1 MKRIL
6 LASLLALGA
15 AALAA
20 EPMDV
25 TKDWQAM
32 PVRAAANA
40 DVAKALP
47 ENGAWTDGAALA
59 GRIPLAE
66 GAKAGNNL
74 DGEFNA
80 WYRRSV
86 EVPKEWLAG
95 SVRFE
100 QALNYCDLVV
110 FANGRK
116 AGVAFHPDGA
126 VELAPFLRAG
136 KNEIKV
142 FATNR
147 GFGTG
152 ERGIVYHGRDEALL
166 NAAHFVGPARLVPRS
181 AAFVE
186 DVYAEPSWREKKLT
200 LHVSIHAAKDRTVDL
215 AAEISDDAG
224 RDPAT
229 KKLRDGKVVK
239 TTELKGV
246 KAKAGDT
253 EVAIEI
259 PWADA
264 VPWEP
269 VADTVPWAPV
279 DDPRLYA
286 CRVSMTDGGA
296 PADAPEKFLFGF
308 REIWREGK
316 EIVLNGHVQRFR
328 GFWDQ
333 GLPENAADVHRF
345 GFNLAYRTHR
355 HESVLAEDPAL
366 MERLS
371 RAGVAVFAGMPTIYY
386 VHEAVRRDPDCEAQ
400 WRRHLRHWMRSARNW
415 PCVVAASCGVNQI
428 CPERNMRP
436 EILGQDPETGGV
448 VENIEFARRA
458 ARELHPNCLYF
469 SHADGTEADLS
480 SSNLYFNFTPL
491 QEREEWLSSWAT
503 NGILPWYAAEFGAPY
518 YACWFHS
525 RVPEMTEWLAAYYGD
540 AAYVAESEDML
551 RLSKDF
557 AKSCLKHT
565 HGGWVDKKDLYEYNS
580 LAEEY
585 SRMLV
590 RRTNRAWRAFGLN
603 GGLMYLI
610 SWPWK
615 DGDRI
620 AERQRLA
627 NGDLVCFLGGAPDF
641 VDRTHA
647 YRAGETIEKQLAFV
661 WDGLGEKVV
670 GAKWKFVDAFDGT
683 VVASGSETVELRQG
697 DIVFRPVSVV
707 APAVRS
713 RTFYR
718 FEVEFLAAPYID
730 ATVKSDTFHLEVFP
744 AETPRVRTG
753 FKVALYDPEGDT
765 AAVLEALR
773 IPFERSDSL
782 AAAIA
787 DKTVQALVVGRR
799 ALSRADGLEA
809 ALPRVEK
816 GLRLFV
822 AQQDPATWQAMGFT
836 VEDSMA
842 RQMRNVSLH
851 GVDDADLAHWRG
863 SPMADA
869 PFGNAMKHDTRR
881 GPRWTHRHAVSS
893 TPLLIPGRGGF
904 RPLVRG
910 EFDLSY
916 SPLLQATRGLGAVTF
931 CTLDFE
937 GRVGA
942 DGCPAATAVAAAT
955 FENFFEDKPPIVGN
969 AAVYTDG
976 AHAKRLAEALGL
988 DAQDYAGDR
997 VENGVLVVGK
1007 DSALTKPQI
1016 ENALG
1021 INARVLVLANDRL
1034 ARETGLAAADA
1045 RPEPFFRAEMPS
1057 GFVPEFADLFADV
1070 GPSLLRWRDGVDML
1084 RLAPAG
1090 GYKVAG
1096 SGEFA
1101 LSPTKSIL
1109 FDSVDP
1115 FQACDRYGEKAAD
1128 IAHGGW
1134 GRVPK
1139 DEKDLYLRNA
1149 SQSEDN
1155 AMRRLALMLGRWGVG
1170 AGAATLG
1177 RALYTKPAV
1186 AFEPIAQY
1194 NVLGPW
1200 PSPRDDSAYMVDGT
1214 VDGKPGPFPVDPDK
1228 KGDSGATAE
1237 AMAIRGDVQP
1247 NPRFRPLY
1255 LDFSSQPKDF
1265 DFIDWRPVVKSN
1277 PDGLVEYSKAHE
1289 LIAAQ
1294 SFCTC
1299 YCVGY
1304 LPRETDGEITLR
1316 FGIDWRGKV
1325 WVNGKEVCKTYGGKK
1340 DEGSIVVGHIPV
1352 YAMSNKDDAKHGTFD
1367 GRNVITVKAGCGQG
1381 AKVFYL
1387 NVSKEVLPGELV
1399 RKDNPAYDGVS
1410 LYATRNPA
1418 FDPYEYVYW

>member
-6 LASLLALGA
+6 IA

-20 EPMDV
+20 LAAAPAYAADPIDI

-32 PVRAAANA
+32 PVRAAENA
-40 DVAKALP
+40 DVSKVLP
-47 ENGAWTDGAALA
+47 EKGDWKDGAALEKK
-59 GRIPLAE
+59 IPLAE

-74 DGEFNA
+74 QGEFNA

-86 EVPKEWLAG
+86 EIPKEWLAG

-100 QALNYCDLVV
+100 QSLNYCDLVV
-110 FANGRK
+110 FVNGKK

-147 GFGTG
+147 SFGTG
-152 ERGIVYHGRDEALL
+152 EKRIAYQGRDEALL
-166 NAAHFVGPARLVPRS
+166 NAPHFSGPARLVPRS

-200 LHVSIHAAKDRTVDL
+200 VHVSIHAAKDRTVDL
-215 AAEISDDAG
+215 AATVSEKAG
-224 RDPAT
+224 GPA
-229 KKLRDGKVVK
+229 VK
-239 TTELKGV
+239 SAERKGV
-246 KAKAGDT
+246 KVKAGDT
-253 EVAIEI
+253 EVALEI
-259 PWADA
+259 PWENP

-269 VADTVPWAPV
+269 VPNAK
-279 DDPRLYA
+279 LYA
-286 CRVSMTDGGA
+286 CAVAMTDGGA
-296 PADAPEKFLFGF
+296 PADAPAPVLFGF

-316 EIVLNGHVQRFR
+316 DILLNGHVQRFR

-333 GLPENAADVHRF
+333 GFPPNAADVHRF

-400 WRRHLRHWMRSARNW
+400 WRRHLRHWMRTARNW
-415 PCVVAASCGVNQI
+415 PCIVAASCGVNQI

-525 RVPEMTEWLAAYYGD
+525 RVPQMTEWLAAYYGD
-540 AAYVAESEDML
+540 AAYAAESEDML
-551 RLSKDF
+551 RHSKEF
-557 AKSCLKHT
+557 AKSCLRST
-565 HGGWVDKKDLYEYNS
+565 HGGWVDKKDLYAFNE
-580 LAEEY
+580 LGEEY

-610 SWPWK
+610 SWKWQ
-615 DGDRI
+615 DGDRL

-647 YRAGETIEKQLAFV
+647 YRAGETIEKQLVFV
-661 WDGLGEKVV
+661 WDGLGRKTAT
-670 GAKWKFVDAFDGT
+670 AKWELLEAESTK
-683 VVASGSETVELRQG
+683 VVASGSEKVELEQG
-697 DIVFRPVSVV
+697 DIVFKPVSV
-707 APAVRS
+707 
-713 RTFYR
+713 
-718 FEVEFLAAPYID
+718 AAPSVRARTLYTLTVAFDAPGID
-730 ATVKSDTFHLEVFP
+730 DSVRADSFDVEVFP
-744 AETPRVRTG
+744 AETPSVRTG
-753 FKVALYDPEGDT
+753 LKVALYDPEGDT
-765 AAVLEALR
+765 AAVLEALQ
-773 IPFERSDSL
+773 IPFARVDSL
-782 AAAIA
+782 AAAIE
-787 DKTVQALVVGRR
+787 DKSVQALVVGRR
-799 ALSRADGLEA
+799 ALSHADGLEA
-809 ALPRVEK
+809 ALPRVEA
-816 GLRLFV
+816 GLRVFV
-822 AQQDPATWQAMGFT
+822 APQDAAVWQAMGFT

-863 SPMADA
+863 APMADA
-869 PFGNAMKHDTRR
+869 PFGNVMKHDTRR

-916 SPLLQATRGLGAVTF
+916 SPLLQATHGLGAVTF

-955 FENFFEDKPPIVGN
+955 FEKFFADKPPIGGN
-969 AAVYTDG
+969 APVFFDG
-976 AHAKRLAEALGL
+976 AHAKRLADALGL
-988 DAQDYAGDR
+988 DANPYAGDR
-997 VENGVLVVGK
+997 IDYGVLIVGK
-1007 DSALTKPQI
+1007 DSALTKPQLD
-1016 ENALG
+1016 ASLG
-1021 INARVLVLANDRL
+1021 RYSKVLVVANDRL
-1034 ARETGLAAADA
+1034 AKEAGLADADA
-1045 RPEPFFRAEMPS
+1045 QPEPFFRPPVPS
-1057 GFVPEFADLFADV
+1057 VVAFGGLFADV
-1070 GPSLLRWRDGVDML
+1070 GPSLLRWRDEVSML
-1084 RLAPAG
+1084 RLGPARG
-1090 GYKVAG
+1090 WTVSEG
-1096 SGEFA
+1096 GEFA

-1109 FDSVDP
+1109 FDSADP
-1115 FQACDRYGEKAAD
+1115 FQACDRYGEKTAD
-1128 IAHGGW
+1128 IKHGGW
-1134 GRVPK
+1134 GRVPQG
-1139 DEKDLYLRNA
+1139 EKDLLLRNA

-1170 AGAATLG
+1170 AGRATLG

-1200 PSPRDDSAYMVDGT
+1200 PSPKDDSNYMVDGT

-1237 AMAIRGDVQP
+1237 EMAIRGDVQP
-1247 NPRFRPLY
+1247 NPRFRPLH

-1265 DFIDWRPVVKSN
+1265 DFIDWRPVAKSN
-1277 PDGLVEYSKAHE
+1277 PDGLVEYSKAHA
-1289 LIAAQ
+1289 LIAEQ

-1316 FGIDWRGKV
+1316 FGVDWRGKV
-1325 WVNGKEVCKTYGGKK
+1325 WVNGREVCKTYGGAK
-1340 DEGSIVVGHIPV
+1340 DEGSIVVEHIPV
-1352 YAMSNKDDAKHGTFD
+1352 YGMANKDDAKHGTFD
-1367 GRNVITVKAGCGQG
+1367 GKNVVTVKAGCGQG

-1399 RKDNPAYDGVS
+1399 RKSNPAYDGVS
-1410 LYATRNPA
+1410 LYATRNPG

>member
-1 MKRIL
+1 MKHVLLSLL
-6 LASLLALGA
+6 LASA
-15 AALAA
+15 ACAA
-20 EPMDV
+20 ETLDI
-25 TKDWQAM
+25 TKDWRAM
-32 PVRAAANA
+32 PVKAAANA
-40 DVAKALP
+40 DVAKVLP
-47 ENGAWTDGAALA
+47 EQGSWTDGAALA
-59 GRIPLAE
+59 GKIPLAE

-74 DGEFNA
+74 DAEFNA
-80 WYRRSV
+80 WYRREV
-86 EVPKEWLAG
+86 EIPKEWLAG

-100 QALNYCDLVV
+100 QRLNYCDLVV

-126 VELAPFLRAG
+126 VELAPLLRAG
-136 KNEIKV
+136 RNEIKV

-152 ERGIVYHGRDEALL
+152 ERGIVYHGRDEGLL
-166 NAAHFVGPARLVPRS
+166 NAPHFSGPARLVPRS

-186 DVYAEPSWREKKLT
+186 DVYAEPSVSEKKLV
-200 LHVSIHAAKDRTVDL
+200 LHVEIHAAKDATLDL
-215 AAEISDDAG
+215 AAAVADAPG
-224 RDPAT
+224 GPA
-229 KKLRDGKVVK
+229 VK
-239 TTELKGV
+239 TGERKGV
-246 KAKAGDT
+246 KVKAGESAAT
-253 EVAIEI
+253 IEI
-259 PWADA
+259 PWEDP
-264 VPWEP
+264 VLWEP
-269 VADTVPWAPV
+269 VPNAK
-279 DDPRLYA
+279 LYA
-286 CRVSMTDGGA
+286 CTVSATLGGA

-308 REIWREGK
+308 REIRREGK
-316 EIVLNGHVQRFR
+316 EFVLNGHVQRFR
-328 GFWDQ
+328 GYWEQ
-333 GLPENAADVHRF
+333 GAPKNMNDLHRF
-345 GFNLAYRTHR
+345 GFNLSYQTHK
-355 HESVLAEDPAL
+355 HQSVQEEDPAA
-366 MERLS
+366 MERYS
-371 RAGVAVFAGMPTIYY
+371 RAGVAVFSGMPTIYY
-386 VHEAVRRDPDCEAQ
+386 VHEAIRRDPDCTAQ
-400 WRRHLRHWMRSARNW
+400 WRRHLRHWMRTARNW
-415 PCVVAASCGVNQI
+415 PCIVAVSCGVNQI

-448 VENIEFARRA
+448 VENIEFARA
-458 ARELHPNCLYF
+458 VAREYHPNCLYF

-503 NGILPWYAAEFGAPY
+503 NGILPWYAAEFGSPY

-525 RVPEMTEWLAAYYGD
+525 RVPQMTEWLAAYYGD
-540 AAYVAESEDML
+540 AAYEAESEDML
-551 RLSKDF
+551 RNSKEF
-557 AKSCLKHT
+557 AKSCLRNT
-565 HGGWVDKKDLYEYNS
+565 HGGWVDKKDLYEFNS

-590 RRTNRAWRAFGLN
+590 RRTNRAWRAYGLN

-615 DGDRI
+615 DGDRV

-627 NGDLVCFLGGAPDF
+627 NGDLVCFLGGSPDHA
-641 VDRTHA
+641 DRTHA
-647 YRAGETIEKQLAFV
+647 YRAGESIRKQLVFI
-661 WDGLGEKVV
+661 WDGPGKKTVR
-670 GAKWKFVDAFDGT
+670 ADWKFVERESGQLSYGGSDT
-683 VVASGSETVELRQG
+683 VTLAQG
-697 DIVFRPVSVV
+697 DIVKIPIS
-707 APAVRS
+707 APAPDVRKRS
-713 RTFYR
+713 AHR
-718 FEVEFLAAPYID
+718 FEVTFNAPGID
-730 ATVKSDTFHLEVFP
+730 DSVKSDSFDVEVFP
-744 AETPRVRTG
+744 AETPRVSTG
-753 FKVALYDPEGDT
+753 FKVALFDPEGDT
-765 AAVLEALR
+765 AAVLDALSIR
-773 IPFERSDSL
+773 YVKFDDL

-787 DKTVQALVVGRR
+787 DESVQALVIGRR

-809 ALPRVEK
+809 ALPRIEE
-816 GLRLFV
+816 GLRVFV
-822 AQQDPATWQAMGFT
+822 AQQEAAVWQSMGFT

-863 SPMADA
+863 APMADA
-869 PFGNAMKHDTRR
+869 PFGNVMKHETRR

-893 TPLLIPGRGGF
+893 TPLLVPGRGGF

-937 GRVGA
+937 GRGGA
-942 DGCPAATAVAAAT
+942 DGCPAATAVAAAA

-969 AAVYTDG
+969 APVFFDG
-976 AHAKRLAEALGL
+976 AHAKRLADALGL
-988 DAQDYAGDR
+988 DAKPYAGGSIDY
-997 VENGVLVVGK
+997 GVLIVGK
-1007 DSALTKPQI
+1007 DSALTKPQLD
-1016 ENALG
+1016 ASLG
-1021 INARVLVLANDRL
+1021 RYSKVLVVANDRL
-1034 ARETGLAAADA
+1034 AKEAGLAAADA
-1045 RPEPFFRAEMPS
+1045 QPEPFFRSPVPS
-1057 GFVPEFADLFADV
+1057 VFAFGGLFADV
-1070 GPSLLRWRDGVDML
+1070 GPSLLRWRDEVSML
-1084 RLAPAG
+1084 RLGPARG
-1090 GYKVAG
+1090 WTVSEG
-1096 SGEFA
+1096 GEFA

-1115 FQACDRYGEKAAD
+1115 FQACDRYGEKTAD

-1134 GRVPK
+1134 GRVPAG
-1139 DEKDLYLRNA
+1139 EKDLLLRNA

-1155 AMRRLALMLGRWGVG
+1155 ALRRLALTLGNWRVG
-1170 AGAATLG
+1170 AGAAQLG
-1177 RALYTKPAV
+1177 RALYTRPAV

-1200 PSPRDDSAYMVDGT
+1200 PSPKDDSAYMVDGI

-1237 AMAIRGDVQP
+1237 EMAIRGDVQP
-1247 NPRFRPLY
+1247 NPRFRPLH

-1265 DFIDWRPVVKSN
+1265 DFIDWRPVAKSN
-1277 PDGLVEYSKAHE
+1277 PDGLVEYAKADA

-1325 WVNGKEVCKTYGGKK
+1325 WVNGKEVCKTYGGAK
-1340 DEGSIVVGHIPV
+1340 DEGSIVVEHIPV
-1352 YAMSNKDDAKHGTFD
+1352 YGMANKDDAKHGTFD
-1367 GRNVITVKAGCGQG
+1367 GKNVVTVKAGCGQG

-1387 NVSKEVLPGELV
+1387 NVSKEILPGELV

-1410 LYATRNPA
+1410 LYATRNPG

>member
-6 LASLLALGA
+6 LSLFLASA
-15 AALAA
+15 ACAA
-20 EPMDV
+20 ETLHI
-25 TKDWQAM
+25 TKDWRAM
-32 PVRAAANA
+32 PVKAAANA
-40 DVAKALP
+40 DVAKVLP
-47 ENGAWTDGAALA
+47 EKGAWTDGAALA
-59 GRIPLAE
+59 GKIPLAE
-66 GAKAGNNL
+66 GAKNGNNL

-80 WYRRSV
+80 WYRREV
-86 EVPKEWLAG
+86 EIPKEWLAG

-100 QALNYCDLVV
+100 QSLNYCDLVV
-110 FANGRK
+110 FVNGKK

-147 GFGTG
+147 SFGTG
-152 ERGIVYHGRDEALL
+152 EKKIAYHGRDEALL
-166 NAAHFVGPARLVPRS
+166 KAPHFSGPARLVARS

-215 AAEISDDAG
+215 AAEISDG
-224 RDPAT
+224 
-229 KKLRDGKVVK
+229 GKAVK
-239 TTELKGV
+239 TADRKGV

-269 VADTVPWAPV
+269 VANAK
-279 DDPRLYA
+279 LYA
-286 CRVSMTDGGA
+286 CRVAMADGGA

-308 REIWREGK
+308 REIWREGR
-316 EIVLNGHVQRFR
+316 EILLNGHVQRFR

-333 GLPENAADVHRF
+333 GLPGNAADVHRF

-400 WRRHLRHWMRSARNW
+400 WRRHLRHWMKSARNW
-415 PCVVAASCGVNQI
+415 PCIVAASCGVNQI

-469 SHADGTEADLS
+469 SHADGTEADVS
-480 SSNLYFNFTPL
+480 SSHLYFNFTPL
-491 QEREEWLSSWAT
+491 QEREEWLSAWST
-503 NGILPWYAAEFGAPY
+503 NGVLPWYAAEFGAPY

-525 RVPEMTEWLAAYYGD
+525 RVPQMTEWLAVYYGD
-540 AAYVAESEDML
+540 NAYAAESADMM

-565 HGGWVDKKDLYEYNS
+565 HGGWVDKKDLYAFNS
-580 LAEEY
+580 LGEEY

-590 RRTNRAWRAFGLN
+590 KRTNRAWRAYGLN

-615 DGDRI
+615 DGDRV

-627 NGDLVCFLGGAPDF
+627 NGDLVCFLGGAPDH

-647 YRAGETIEKQLAFV
+647 YRAGESIRKQLVFI
-661 WDGLGEKVV
+661 WDGPGKKTVR
-670 GAKWKFVDAFDGT
+670 ADWKFVERESGQLSYGGSDT
-683 VVASGSETVELRQG
+683 VTLAQG
-697 DIVFRPVSVV
+697 DIVKIPIS
-707 APAVRS
+707 APAPDVHK
-713 RTFYR
+713 RTAHR
-718 FEVEFLAAPYID
+718 FEVSFDAPGID
-730 ATVKSDTFHLEVFP
+730 DSVKSDSFDVEVFP
-744 AETPRVRTG
+744 AETPSVSTG
-753 FKVALYDPEGDT
+753 FKVALFDPEGDT
-765 AAVLEALR
+765 AAVLDALSIR
-773 IPFERSDSL
+773 YDRVEDL

-787 DKTVQALVVGRR
+787 DESVQALVVGRR
-799 ALSRADGLEA
+799 ALSHACGLEA

-842 RQMRNVSLH
+842 RQMWNVSLH
-851 GVDDADLAHWRG
+851 GVVDADLAHWRG
-863 SPMADA
+863 APMADA
-869 PFGNAMKHDTRR
+869 PFGNVMKHETRR

-942 DGCPAATAVAAAT
+942 DGCPAATAVAAAA
-955 FENFFEDKPPIVGN
+955 FEDFFADKPPIVGN
-969 AAVYTDG
+969 APVYTDG
-976 AHAKRLAEALGL
+976 AHAKRLADALGL
-988 DAQDYAGDR
+988 DAKPYAGDR
-997 VENGVLVVGK
+997 IDYGVLIVGK
-1007 DSALTKPQI
+1007 DSALTKPQLD
-1016 ENALG
+1016 ASLG
-1021 INARVLVLANDRL
+1021 RHSKVLVVANDRL
-1034 ARETGLAAADA
+1034 AKEAGLAAADA
-1045 RPEPFFRAEMPS
+1045 QPEPFFRSPVPS
-1057 GFVPEFADLFADV
+1057 VFAFGGRFAGV
-1070 GPSLLRWRDGVDML
+1070 GPSLLRWRDEVSML
-1084 RLAPAG
+1084 RLGPSRG
-1090 GYKVAG
+1090 WTVSEG
-1096 SGEFA
+1096 GEFA
-1101 LSPTKSIL
+1101 LSPTESIL

-1115 FQACDRYGEKAAD
+1115 FQACDRYGEKTSD

-1134 GRVPK
+1134 GRVPAG
-1139 DEKDLYLRNA
+1139 EKDLLLRNA

-1177 RALYTKPAV
+1177 RALYAKPAV
-1186 AFEPIAQY
+1186 AFEPIAQW

-1200 PSPRDDSAYMVDGT
+1200 PSPKDDSAYMVDGI

-1237 AMAIRGDVQP
+1237 EMAIRGDVQP

-1265 DFIDWRPVVKSN
+1265 DFIDWRPVAKSN
-1277 PDGLVEYSKAHE
+1277 PDGLVEYAKAHE

-1304 LPRETDGEITLR
+1304 LPRETDGEISLR

-1340 DEGSIVVGHIPV
+1340 DEGSIVVEHIPV
-1352 YAMSNKDDAKHGTFD
+1352 YATSNKDDAKHGTFD
-1367 GRNVITVKAGCGQG
+1367 GKNVVTVKAGCGQG

-1387 NVSKEVLPGELV
+1387 NVSKEILPGELV
-1399 RKDNPAYDGVS
+1399 RAANPVYDGVS
-1410 LYATRNPA
+1410 LYASRNPG

>member
-1 MKRIL
+1 MNTRIL
-6 LASLLALGA
+6 FVALLVPAV
-15 AALAA
+15 ALAA
-20 EPMDV
+20 EPLDI

-32 PVRAAANA
+32 PVRAAENA
-40 DVAKALP
+40 DVSKVLP
-47 ENGAWTDGAALA
+47 EKGDWKDGAALEKK
-59 GRIPLAE
+59 IPLAE

-74 DGEFNA
+74 QGEFNA

-86 EVPKEWLAG
+86 EIPKEWLAG

-100 QALNYCDLVV
+100 QQLNYCDLVV
-110 FANGRK
+110 FVNGKK

-147 GFGTG
+147 SFGTG
-152 ERGIVYHGRDEALL
+152 EKRIAYQGRDEALL
-166 NAAHFVGPARLVPRS
+166 NAPHFSGPARLVPRS

-200 LHVSIHAAKDRTVDL
+200 VHVSIHAAKDRTVDL
-215 AAEISDDAG
+215 AATVSEKAG
-224 RDPAT
+224 GPA
-229 KKLRDGKVVK
+229 VK
-239 TTELKGV
+239 SAERKGV
-246 KAKAGDT
+246 KVKAGDT
-253 EVAIEI
+253 EVALEI
-259 PWADA
+259 PWENP

-269 VADTVPWAPV
+269 VPNAK
-279 DDPRLYA
+279 LYA
-286 CRVSMTDGGA
+286 CAVAMTDGGA
-296 PADAPEKFLFGF
+296 PADAPAPVLFGF

-316 EIVLNGHVQRFR
+316 EILLNGHVQRFR

-333 GLPENAADVHRF
+333 GFPQNAADVHRF

-400 WRRHLRHWMRSARNW
+400 WRRHLRHWMRTARNW
-415 PCVVAASCGVNQI
+415 PCIVAASCGVNQI

-525 RVPEMTEWLAAYYGD
+525 RVPQMTEWLAAYYGD
-540 AAYVAESEDML
+540 AAYAAESEDML
-551 RLSKDF
+551 RHSKEF
-557 AKSCLKHT
+557 AKSCLRST
-565 HGGWVDKKDLYEYNS
+565 HGGWVDKKDLYAFNE
-580 LAEEY
+580 LGEEY

-610 SWPWK
+610 SWKWQ
-615 DGDRI
+615 DGDRL

-647 YRAGETIEKQLAFV
+647 YRAGEMIGKNLVFV
-661 WDGLGEKVV
+661 WDGLGKTSVRADWKLVEAKGGKVL
-670 GAKWKFVDAFDGT
+670 
-683 VVASGSETVELRQG
+683 ASGSERVELAQG
-697 DIVFRPVSVV
+697 DIVKKPLSVK
-707 APAVRS
+707 APDVRA
-713 RTFYR
+713 RTACR
-718 FEVEFLAAPYID
+718 FEVAFDAPGID
-730 ATVKSDTFHLEVFP
+730 PSVKTDSFDVEIFP
-744 AETPRVRTG
+744 AAASTVRTG

-765 AAVLEALR
+765 AAVLDALGVR
-773 IPFERSDSL
+773 YEKADDL

-787 DKTVQALVVGRR
+787 DEKVQALVVGRH
-799 ALSRADGLEA
+799 ALSHACGLEA
-809 ALPRVEK
+809 VLPRVEK
-816 GLRLFV
+816 GLRVFV
-822 AQQDPATWQAMGFT
+822 AQQDAATWQAMGFT

-842 RQMRNVSLH
+842 RQMFNVGLH
-851 GVDDADLAHWRG
+851 GIEDADLAHWRG
-863 SPMADA
+863 EPMADA
-869 PFGNAMKHDTRR
+869 PFGNVMKHDTRR
-881 GPRWTHRHAVSS
+881 GPRWTHRHAVSA
-893 TPLLIPGRGGF
+893 TPLLIPARGGF

-910 EFDLSY
+910 EFDMSY
-916 SPLLQATRGLGAVTF
+916 SPLLRAVRGSGAVTF
-931 CTLDFE
+931 CALDFE
-937 GRVGA
+937 GRVGGEA
-942 DGCPAATAVAAAT
+942 ACPAATAVAAAA
-955 FENFFEDKPPIVGN
+955 FENFFADKQPFAGS
-969 AAVYTDG
+969 AKAFYDG
-976 AHAKRLAEALGL
+976 AHAKRLADALGL
-988 DAQDYAGDR
+988 DAAPYAGGRLD
-997 VENGVLVVGK
+997 GAVLLVGK
-1007 DSALTKPQI
+1007 DSALSKPQV
-1016 ENALG
+1016 ESALG
-1021 INARVLVLANDRL
+1021 RGTHVLVLANDRL
-1034 ARETGLAAADA
+1034 AREAGLAAADA
-1045 RPEPFFRAEMPS
+1045 QPAPFFRAPKPS
-1057 GFVPEFADLFADV
+1057 DGAFGGLFAWV
-1070 GPSLLRWRDGVDML
+1070 GPSLLRWRDEVSML
-1084 RLAPAG
+1084 RLSAAG

-1096 SGEFA
+1096 DGEFA
-1101 LSPTKSIL
+1101 LSASDSIL

-1115 FQACDRYGEKAAD
+1115 FQACDRYGDKAAD

-1139 DEKDLYLRNA
+1139 GEQDLYLRNA

-1170 AGAATLG
+1170 AGRATLG

-1200 PSPRDDSAYMVDGT
+1200 PSPKDDSNYMVDGT

-1237 AMAIRGDVQP
+1237 EMAIRGDVQP
-1247 NPRFRPLY
+1247 NPRFRPLH

-1265 DFIDWRPVVKSN
+1265 DYIDWRPVVKSN
-1277 PDGLVEYSKAHE
+1277 PDGLVEYSTAHA
-1289 LIAAQ
+1289 LIAEQ

-1316 FGIDWRGKV
+1316 FGVDWRGKV
-1325 WVNGKEVCKTYGGKK
+1325 WVNGKEVCKTYGGAK
-1340 DEGSIVVGHIPV
+1340 DEGSIVVEHIPV
-1352 YAMSNKDDAKHGTFD
+1352 WGMGSKDDAKHGTFD
-1367 GRNVITVKAGCGQG
+1367 GKNVITVKAGCGQG

-1387 NVSKEVLPGELV
+1387 NVSREVRPGELV
-1399 RKDNPAYDGVS
+1399 RTPNPAYDGTA
-1410 LYATRNPA
+1410 LYASRNPK

>member
-6 LASLLALGA
+6 LSLFLASA
-15 AALAA
+15 ACAA
-20 EPMDV
+20 ETLDI
-25 TKDWQAM
+25 TKDWRAM
-32 PVRAAANA
+32 PVKAAANA
-40 DVAKALP
+40 DVAKVLP
-47 ENGAWTDGAALA
+47 EQGSWTDGAALA
-59 GRIPLAE
+59 GKIPLVE

-80 WYRRSV
+80 WYRREV
-86 EVPKEWLAG
+86 EIPKEWLAG

-100 QALNYCDLVV
+100 QPLNFCDLVV
-110 FANGRK
+110 FVNGKK

-136 KNEIKV
+136 RNEIKV

-147 GFGTG
+147 SFGTG
-152 ERGIVYHGRDEALL
+152 EKRIAYFGRDEAIL
-166 NAAHFVGPARLVPRS
+166 NAPHFSGPARLVARS

-229 KKLRDGKVVK
+229 KKLRDGTVVK
-239 TTELKGV
+239 TAAQKGV
-246 KAKAGDT
+246 KVRAGDT
-253 EVAIEI
+253 EVALEI

-269 VADTVPWAPV
+269 VANAK
-279 DDPRLYA
+279 LYA
-286 CRVSMTDGGA
+286 CRVAMTDGGV

-308 REIWREGK
+308 REIWREEK
-316 EIVLNGHVQRFR
+316 EFMLNGHIQRFR
-328 GFWDQ
+328 GYWEQ
-333 GLPENAADVHRF
+333 GTPPDMNELHRF
-345 GFNLAYRTHR
+345 GFNLSYQTHK
-355 HESVLAEDPAL
+355 HQSVWSEDAGA
-366 MERLS
+366 MERYS
-371 RAGVAVFAGMPTIYY
+371 RAGVAIFSGTPPIYY
-386 VHEAVRRDPDCEAQ
+386 VHEAIRRDPDCTAQ
-400 WRRHLRHWMRSARNW
+400 WRRHMKHWMLSFRNW
-415 PCVVAASCGVNQI
+415 PCIVAASCGVNQI

-448 VENIEFARRA
+448 VENIEFARRV
-458 ARELHPNCLYF
+458 AREFHPNCLYF

-503 NGILPWYAAEFGAPY
+503 NGILPWYAAEFGSPY

-525 RVPEMTEWLAAYYGD
+525 RVPQMTEWLAAYYGD
-540 AAYVAESEDML
+540 AAYEAESEDML
-551 RLSKDF
+551 RNSKEF
-557 AKSCLKHT
+557 AKSCLRNT
-565 HGGWVDKKDLYEYNS
+565 HGGWVDKKDLYAFNS
-580 LAEEY
+580 LGEEY

-590 RRTNRAWRAFGLN
+590 KRTNRAWRAFGLN

-615 DGDRI
+615 DGDRV

-647 YRAGETIEKQLAFV
+647 YRAGEMFEKQLVFV
-661 WDGLGEKVV
+661 WDGLGQK
-670 GAKWKFVDAFDGT
+670 T
-683 VVASGSETVELRQG
+683 VVANWKLVEAESGRVSSGGAMTIDLSQG
-697 DIVFRPVSVV
+697 QIVKHPVRFD
-707 APAVRS
+707 APHVRK
-713 RTFYR
+713 RTAYR
-718 FEVEFLAAPYID
+718 IEVTFDASGID
-730 ATVKSDTFHLEVFP
+730 DSVKSDSFDIEVFP
-744 AETPRVRTG
+744 AETPRVSTG
-753 FKVALYDPEGDT
+753 FKVALFDPEGDT
-765 AAVLEALR
+765 AAVLDALSIR
-773 IPFERSDSL
+773 YAKVDDL

-787 DKTVQALVVGRR
+787 DKSVQALVVGRR

-809 ALPRVEK
+809 ALPRIKE
-816 GLRLFV
+816 GLRVFV

-842 RQMRNVSLH
+842 RQMYNISLR

-863 SPMADA
+863 APMADA
-869 PFGNAMKHDTRR
+869 PFGNVMKHETRR

-904 RPLVRG
+904 CPLVRG

-955 FENFFEDKPPIVGN
+955 FEDFFADKPPVVGN
-969 AAVYTDG
+969 AAVFTDG
-976 AHAKRLAEALGL
+976 AHAKRLADALGL
-988 DAQDYAGDR
+988 DAKPYDGGRHDGA
-997 VENGVLVVGK
+997 VLIVGK
-1007 DSALTKPQI
+1007 DSALPQHKLTAI
-1016 ENALG
+1016 IG
-1021 INARVLVLANDRL
+1021 RGSHVLVVANDRL
-1034 ARETGLAAADA
+1034 AKEAGLAAADA
-1045 RPEPFFRAEMPS
+1045 QPEPFFRSPVPS
-1057 GFVPEFADLFADV
+1057 PREFDGVFAGV

-1084 RLAPAG
+1084 RLSPGLASGAV
-1090 GYKVAG
+1090 YKGAEG
-1096 SGEFA
+1096 GEFA
-1101 LSPTKSIL
+1101 YSPSRHIL

-1134 GRVPK
+1134 GSVPAG
-1139 DEKDLYLRNA
+1139 EKDLYLRNA

-1155 AMRRLALMLGRWGVG
+1155 ALRRLALMLGNWGVG
-1170 AGAATLG
+1170 AGNATLG

-1200 PSPRDDSAYMVDGT
+1200 PSPQDDSAYMVDGT

-1237 AMAIRGDVQP
+1237 EMAIRGDVQP
-1247 NPRFRPLY
+1247 NPRFHPLH

-1265 DFIDWRPVVKSN
+1265 DFIDWRPVAKSN

-1325 WVNGKEVCKTYGGKK
+1325 WVNGKEVCKTYGGAK
-1340 DEGSIVVGHIPV
+1340 DEGSIVVEHIPV
-1352 YAMSNKDDAKHGTFD
+1352 YGMANKDDAKHGTFD
-1367 GRNVITVKAGCGQG
+1367 GKNVVTVKAGCGQG

-1387 NVSKEVLPGELV
+1387 NVSKEILPGELV

-1410 LYATRNPA
+1410 LYATRNPG